1 MTVSKFQRPRPI
13 TNHILPLFKIK
24 AQFYPFQSLSEPPLA
39 FQICCSKMLI
49 CPHRENTNWFLK
61 VWSIIFLVPS
71 KPHLSSNQWRL
82 LSISPGAHL
91 TINPLVVDGDK
102 LYVCSSSGTTWCIT
116 CASPDLACWGFH
128 VRHLCVLAPLP
139 KERLSQDLQFEK
151 FLQKNQGEGVS
162 TDVFRAKVYSW
173 SSREIGPLSW
183 SIILHDD
190 FSGQNWVHLTAVK
203 CGI

>member
-39 FQICCSKMLI
+39 FQIYCSKMLI

-102 LYVCSSSGTTWCIT
+102 LYVCSSPGTTWCIT
-116 CASPDLACWGFH
+116 CASPVH
-128 VRHLCVLAPLP
+128 
-139 KERLSQDLQFEK
+139 
-151 FLQKNQGEGVS
+151 
-162 TDVFRAKVYSW
+162 
-173 SSREIGPLSW
+173 
-183 SIILHDD
+183 
-190 FSGQNWVHLTAVK
+190 HLTWPAEGFMSVTFVSWHHCQK
-203 CGI
+203 KGWARTFSLKSFYKKSGRRGKHRCF